1 MFINNH
7 RHCWPVRLQ
16 CYVLQVSASG
26 YYAWLKRPEP
36 QLSDDERKL
45 VRAMREIDEKSN
57 HTFGSRRMYK
67 ELRRGNLVAGRHKMR
82 RLMREDGIRVK
93 RTPRRALVQ
102 TTDSQHQHPVA
113 DNRLN
118 RNFTVTKP
126 NTVWAADIT
135 YVQTNAGYV
144 YLAVV
149 MDLFSRRIIGWHLSE
164 TITQQLTIT
173 ALWKAWKNRS
183 YATGMLIHSDRGSQ
197 YAAAGYRQFLTDY
210 CKATQ
215 SMSRKGNCWDNA
227 PVESF
232 FATLK
237 TEEFNDINFV
247 DLEHLKRQAAHYIEN
262 IYNRRRLHSTLGYT
276 TPVDF
281 ENNYFRNQKHLH

>member
-1 MFINNH
+1 
-7 RHCWPVRLQ
+7 
-16 CYVLQVSASG
+16 
-26 YYAWLKRPEP
+26 
-36 QLSDDERKL
+36 
-45 VRAMREIDEKSN
+45 
-57 HTFGSRRMYK
+57 
-67 ELRRGNLVAGRHKMR
+67 
-82 RLMREDGIRVK
+82 
-93 RTPRRALVQ
+93 
-102 TTDSQHQHPVA
+102 
-113 DNRLN
+113 
-118 RNFTVTKP
+118 
-126 NTVWAADIT
+126 
-135 YVQTNAGYV
+135 
-144 YLAVV
+144 

-173 ALWKAWKNRS
+173 ALWKAWKNRA
-183 YATGMLIHSDRGSQ
+183 YATGMLIHSERGSQ